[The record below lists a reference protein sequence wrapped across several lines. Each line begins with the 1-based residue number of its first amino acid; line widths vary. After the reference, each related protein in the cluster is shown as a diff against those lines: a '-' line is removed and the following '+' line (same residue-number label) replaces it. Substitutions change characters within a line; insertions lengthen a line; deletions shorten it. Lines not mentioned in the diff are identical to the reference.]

1 MAESIYMYWG
11 DVSVLFSAVSR
22 TFSDA
27 SISCQTLHCLYSYL
41 QVAEYK
47 AAQEAAKR
55 SHANMW
61 MYGDITEDD
70 AKEFGL
76 GR

>member
-1 MAESIYMYWG
+1 MSNIA
-11 DVSVLFSAVSR
+11 L
-22 TFSDA
+22 SDF
-27 SISCQTLHCLYSYL
+27 IL
-41 QVAEYK
+41 QVAEYR

-70 AKEFGL
+70 AEEFGL

>member
-1 MAESIYMYWG
+1 MSNIAL
-11 DVSVLFSAVSR
+11 SVFV
-22 TFSDA
+22 
-27 SISCQTLHCLYSYL
+27 L

-47 AAQEAAKR
+47 AAQETAKR